1 MNAHSLARTT
11 PLSRAVLIDRVLK
24 DGRTVAQTAAA
35 FGVSTRTVH
44 KWLRRY
50 RLEGAAGLC
59 DRPSRPHTSPAR
71 IRAEREQLILQ
82 LRHSRQT
89 SPQIARGLK
98 MPTATVA
105 RVLKRAGVHRLRLL
119 EPPEPPNRYERKR
132 PGELLHLDVKK
143 LARIAGHVGH
153 RIHGDRSKRI
163 HGAGWEFVHV
173 AIDDASRLA
182 YVEVL
187 VDETGHSTAEFLQ
200 RALAWYRSHGV
211 RVQSVLSDNG
221 SNYRSH
227 VFRRFCFE
235 RQIRVLK
242 TRPYRPQTNGKA
254 ERFIQTMIREWAYGR
269 PFTHSRFRIRALQPW
284 LRYYNQRRPHGSLDG
299 KPPISRLRGIREQ
312 RL

>member
-1 MNAHSLARTT
+1 
-11 PLSRAVLIDRVLK
+11 
-24 DGRTVAQTAAA
+24 
-35 FGVSTRTVH
+35 
-44 KWLRRY
+44 
-50 RLEGAAGLC
+50 
-59 DRPSRPHTSPAR
+59 
-71 IRAEREQLILQ
+71 
-82 LRHSRQT
+82 
-89 SPQIARGLK
+89 

-105 RVLKRAGVHRLRLL
+105 RVLKRSGLHRLRLL
-119 EPPEPPNRYERKR
+119 EPPAPPYRYERKH

-163 HGAGWEFVHV
+163 QGAGWEFVHV

-187 VDETGHSTAEFLQ
+187 ADEKGPLTVEFLQ
-200 RALAWYRSHGV
+200 RALAWYRAHGI
-211 RVQSVLSDNG
+211 RVQRILSDNG
-221 SNYRSH
+221 PNYRSH
-227 VFRRFCFE
+227 IFRRYCLS
-235 RQIRVLK
+235 RSIRVLK

-254 ERFIQTMIREWAYGR
+254 ERFIQTMIREWAYAR
-269 PFTHSRFRIRALQPW
+269 PFTHSRFRVRALKPW